1 MQLTPRRRTAPHDL
15 ALAAELLREAVSG
28 GASRRGA
35 TAHDDLKRSLQNAV
49 DPPESESMLLPS
61 PDSAA
66 SHIHHECGELGP
78 LAAACLPHSRARMSC
93 FIDFATGDATA
104 YTDATARYDS
114 LREWLTANAASYG
127 LARSLDE
134 LDAVGQETL
143 AEVYASTTRVRRSLD
158 TLSDAVLTH
167 SRT

>member
-1 MQLTPRRRTAPHDL
+1 MQLTPRRWTAPHDL

-49 DPPESESMLLPS
+49 DPPETESMLLPS

-66 SHIHHECGELGP
+66 SYIHHECGELGL
-78 LAAACLPHSRARMSC
+78 LAAACLRTHPRARMSC
-93 FIDFATGDATA
+93 FIDFAAGDATA
-104 YTDATARYDS
+104 YTDATAQYDS

-127 LARSLDE
+127 LAGSLDE

-143 AEVYASTTRVRRSLD
+143 AEVDRKSV
-158 TLSDAVLTH
+158 V
-167 SRT
+167 